1 MAYNQ
6 TTWGTDTN
14 TNAPN
19 GASLNTTN
27 FQYKTIHGISN
38 VDSSAGTDYFIGFYT
53 PADTSNDP
61 ISPHNRILW
70 ATAGVLSKGYF
81 VAEDYNPND
90 SSNIR
95 DIKIFKLTPNAGA
108 DVGEKDNYTLLEK
121 VAISNAD
128 LQAEGRGIIINFDE
142 TKCVFEAGDIMA
154 IAYSDSSDVQDS
166 ANDDTNWTFVL
177 REDWNNIIDGNI

>member
-1 MAYNQ
+1 MGN
-6 TTWGTDTN
+6 
-14 TNAPN
+14 
-19 GASLNTTN
+19 SRC
-27 FQYKTIHGISN
+27 
-38 VDSSAGTDYFIGFYT
+38 FIKRVFC
-53 PADTSNDP
+53 
-61 ISPHNRILW
+61 
-70 ATAGVLSKGYF
+70 
-81 VAEDYNPND
+81 
-90 SSNIR
+90 NIR

-128 LQAEGRGIIINFDE
+128 LQAEGRGIIVNFDE